1 LIAQTNP
8 PLASSGVSQSSSPL
22 LPVEANQQQ
31 QQQQTSVTPPPMLP
45 PRRVSASA
53 SPWSG
58 NGNDVIVTSRDI
70 TESPTPLTP
79 LLVRSNR
86 IGGGVA
92 AGSGAGRSSTPLMSE
107 RLPSQP
113 PPLPPHADAD
123 AELFELHQQSHVVQ
137 QQHQA
142 DYVDIIEDDINYLR
156 ISHHNQQDNNDD
168 NADFERDAA
177 DKDTFYEDSTPSYFI
192 KVQLDSSNA
201 ARSAP
206 CGLSTKPF
214 LDSSQRSA
222 GLEIQ
227 GISAGCS
234 VAKDGRLQLGDRIL
248 EINGNSLLGVSFQ
261 HPAPAQRCRQSAAA
275 ESADSNRVRQ
285 AAPPPP
291 VLPKPTAAA
300 AAAAASAPRNLDELA
315 RAHSQSILMRDQPS
329 QLPPPPPPPPPP
341 PRHSQGSGDVVNNV
355 EVSSDGVGATVAP
368 SASAT
373 TVSGL
378 NAQNVR
384 TLGHVFSVDL
394 IKSTD
399 GLGFSVTARDNAVA
413 AGDNPIFVKTILAK
427 GSAIRDGRL
436 KAGDRLLEIDGNKL
450 TGKTQADVV
459 SLLRSVP
466 TGATVRLVLSRQGSA
481 PPASDAPKSA
491 APTAAAAEESARTL
505 ETSKTAGGDSGVGAD
520 GTTMGPT
527 ADNSESRTLVFDIPL
542 NDSASAGLGVSVKG
556 HTRDREDS
564 GVFIKNVMKGGAA
577 QKDGRLRE
585 NDRLLSVNGTSLAGV
600 DNDAAMAAL
609 RQAIK
614 DSSDL
619 GYVRLVIA
627 RRPQQQQ
634 QQPRFT
640 GNPDFSSDSSAQ
652 PPSLALHPAAL
663 GAREGRNQPR
673 LPGFSTSSSSNQPW
687 SADLANNAADFIS
700 SGPQPP
706 PVPARPFALL
716 PNKPAHPEAHRV
728 LSRGGGLSGPHHQHQ
743 PNRKSTSV
751 DNLLSSRMN
760 HLDDDFDPAPFVRDG
775 VGRRSM
781 SEKKTNVFI
790 DAKQF
795 DFYRGLQ
802 LKKSLSDLTGE
813 FYNL

>member
-142 DYVDIIEDDINYLR
+142 DYVDIIEDDINYLEL
-156 ISHHNQQDNNDD
+156 QDNNDD

-261 HPAPAQRCRQSAAA
+261 QAQLLLRDAANQPQLNLRIRT
-275 ESADSNRVRQ
+275 ESGR
-285 AAPPPP
+285 
-291 VLPKPTAAA
+291 
-300 AAAAASAPRNLDELA
+300 
-315 RAHSQSILMRDQPS
+315 
-329 QLPPPPPPPPPP
+329 PPPPPPTLLDN
-341 PRHSQGSGDVVNNV
+341 SQGSGDGVNNV
-355 EVSSDGVGATVAP
+355 EVSADGGGATVAP

-373 TVSGL
+373 TASGL

-413 AGDNPIFVKTILAK
+413 AGDNPLFAPLSGMAGLKLAI
-427 GSAIRDGRL
+427 ACWD
-436 KAGDRLLEIDGNKL
+436 IDGNKL
-450 TGKTQADVV
+450 TGKTQADAV

-505 ETSKTAGGDSGVGAD
+505 EPEVTAVSEPPH
-520 GTTMGPT
+520 MGPT
-527 ADNSESRTLVFDIPL
+527 ADNSESRSIRHTVERFGI
-542 NDSASAGLGVSVKG
+542 SRLG
-556 HTRDREDS
+556 R
-564 GVFIKNVMKGGAA
+564 
-577 QKDGRLRE
+577 
-585 NDRLLSVNGTSLAGV
+585 
-600 DNDAAMAAL
+600 
-609 RQAIK
+609 RQRQ
-614 DSSDL
+614 SSDL

-627 RRPQQQQ
+627 RRPQQQLG
-634 QQPRFT
+634 FT
-640 GNPDFSSDSSAQ
+640 GNSDFSSDSSAQ

-716 PNKPAHPEAHRV
+716 PNKPAHAGRSD
-728 LSRGGGLSGPHHQHQ
+728 LADSGIISLPA
-743 PNRKSTSV
+743 V
-751 DNLLSSRMN
+751 SSGRLN
-760 HLDDDFDPAPFVRDG
+760 DDFDPAPFVRDG

-802 LKKSLSDLTGE
+802 LKKSLSDLT
-813 FYNL
+813 

>member
-8 PLASSGVSQSSSPL
+8 PLASSGASQSSSPL
-22 LPVEANQQQ
+22 LPVEANQQ

-142 DYVDIIEDDINYLR
+142 DYVDIIEDDINYLG

-177 DKDTFYEDSTPSYFI
+177 DKDTFYEDSAPSYFI

-261 HPAPAQRCRQSAAA
+261 QAQLLLRDAANQPQLNLRIRT
-275 ESADSNRVRQ
+275 ESGRPP
-285 AAPPPP
+285 PPPP

-329 QLPPPPPPPPPP
+329 QLPPPPPPPPP
-341 PRHSQGSGDVVNNV
+341 RHSQGSGDVVNNV

-373 TVSGL
+373 TASGL

-481 PPASDAPKSA
+481 PPA
-491 APTAAAAEESARTL
+491 
-505 ETSKTAGGDSGVGAD
+505 GVGAD
-520 GTTMGPT
+520 GTAMGPT

-634 QQPRFT
+634 QQLGFT

-673 LPGFSTSSSSNQPW
+673 LPGFSTSSSVNQPW
-687 SADLANNAADFIS
+687 SADLASNAADFIS